1 MDQVSDTLLR
11 ERIERMERQL
21 DGVERIEEI
30 LEGMIGRMIVARDL
44 TIFEMSKL
52 DALGEMS
59 SQLKEKLT
67 SNTQK
72 QFQNGLS
79 RPKEAQTNSE
89 IAALQNLIGIGNAED
104 VRKILLKGYRLDKDL
119 FQSTL
124 HIVKDAIDEAY
135 VSLSIY

>member
-30 LEGMIGRMIVARDL
+30 LEGMIGRMTVARDL
-44 TIFEMSKL
+44 TIYEMSKL

-59 SQLKEKLT
+59 SQLKGKLT

-79 RPKEAQTNSE
+79 QPKEAQTSSE
-89 IAALQNLIGIGNAED
+89 MATLQNLIGIGNAED
-104 VRKILLKGYRLDKDL
+104 VRKILLKGNRLDKDL
-119 FQSTL
+119 FQSSL
-124 HIVKDAIDEAY
+124 YIVKDAMDEAY
-135 VSLSIY
+135 ASLLIN

>member
-1 MDQVSDTLLR
+1 
-11 ERIERMERQL
+11 MERQL
-21 DGVERIEEI
+21 DGVERIEEV
-30 LEGMIGRMIVARDL
+30 LEGMIGRMTVARDL

-89 IAALQNLIGIGNAED
+89 IATLQNLIGIGNAED